1 MSYWLNFCQDSNN
14 FNTIDNRANFFAA
27 SNQYEKN
34 LGVGARQFGG
44 ADKVSRAKDG
54 ILSADDYNRIVRD
67 STNAGTY
74 NYYGPKQDGL
84 GHKRYDV
91 DPYID
96 FGNGLGDITSL
107 EDRKSVPMSKKV
119 FGININVGP
128 SKMIFGK
135 LPSKTS
141 HPKTMGANRITN
153 NAERSFNASQD
164 FCENN
169 KEACNE
175 KQ

>member
-74 NYYGPKQDGL
+74 NYYGPKQDGI
-84 GHKRYDV
+84 GHKDYDV
-91 DPYID
+91 DPWAD
-96 FGNGLGDITSL
+96 FGSGNGDNTSYDIRHSG
-107 EDRKSVPMSKKV
+107 SGKV
-119 FGININVGP
+119 FGE
-128 SKMIFGK
+128 FK
-135 LPSKTS
+135 LW
-141 HPKTMGANRITN
+141 
-153 NAERSFNASQD
+153 D
-164 FCENN
+164 N
-169 KEACNE
+169 KEDSIKKFKKADLTKDNLIIRE
-175 KQ
+175 ITLGDKQ